1 MRRGIPQQHAPPP
14 PSLPPSPP
22 PWCSVAEM
30 AAQEATTTGR
40 GMAEALAR
48 NITGRGAGGRAA
60 LRALGGAGGEDEYAG
75 GLDDAAAAARPR
87 RGGLTAQ
94 EQQKRDMAAA
104 IAADRAWGAATASCS
119 LCLDSES
126 LARDCIIATG
136 EHCLLALPP
145 DGSRIPGH
153 VVLAPLSHVASVREA
168 DEDTYDELNRWKAAL
183 HGMYAAEGEDVL
195 FLETAVHLGARR
207 RHARID
213 VVPMDKE
220 IAFDAPLFFRKAMT
234 EAEEWTT
241 NRQLVDTAGKG
252 LRGSIP
258 VGFPYLHVG
267 WRGGGFVHPIDDD
280 VSFPVG
286 FGLDVCAGMMGLPP
300 SAFDR
305 AGKGVG
311 TKHRDPVAVRAAAAD
326 LRKRWAAAGGSAGV
340 GGGGK

>member
-1 MRRGIPQQHAPPP
+1 
-14 PSLPPSPP
+14 
-22 PWCSVAEM
+22 M
-30 AAQEATTTGR
+30 AAQEAATSGR
-40 GMAEALAR
+40 SMAATLAR
-48 NITGRGAGGRAA
+48 NIAGRGASGRAA
-60 LRALGGAGGEDEYAG
+60 VRALAAGGGSGADEDDMG

-87 RGGLTAQ
+87 RGGLTAK

-104 IAADRAWGAATASCS
+104 IAADRAWGAATAACP

-126 LARDCIIATG
+126 FARDCIVATG
-136 EHCLLALPP
+136 DHCLLALPP

-153 VVLAPLSHVASVREA
+153 VILAPLGHVACVREV

-183 HGMYAAEGEDVL
+183 HAMYAAEGEDVL
-195 FLETAVHLGARR
+195 FLETATHLGARR

-220 IAFDAPLFFRKAMT
+220 IAFDAPLFFRKAMS

-241 NRQLVDTAGKG
+241 NRQLIDTAGKG

-258 VGFPYLHVG
+258 VGFPYFHVG
-267 WRGGGFVHPIDDD
+267 WRGGGFVHPVDDEA
-280 VSFPVG
+280 SFPAG
-286 FGLDVCAGMMGLPP
+286 FGLDVVAGMLGQAP

-305 AGKGVG
+305 AGKGLG
-311 TKHRDPVAVRAAAAD
+311 ARHRDAAVKTAAAE
-326 LRKRWAAAGGSAGV
+326 LRKRWAAAGGAGGGSVSAG